1 MFLVFRHFSVLIML
15 DMEPATR
22 HYEHTLGSI
31 QLGLRLM
38 LSIYTQVSH
47 APVSTLIDSARGR
60 WASVP
65 PNQQDSTWS
74 NPSDSATG
82 PTSGGPVACKAARPL
97 TGNGDR
103 RAVESYLLLST
114 RTEEDGHAVVSP

>member
-1 MFLVFRHFSVLIML
+1 MFLVVRQFSVLIML

-74 NPSDSATG
+74 NPRL